1 MNDMYVVL
9 NTFENNKNAINVKN
23 HEIIHVFREKNYSL
37 KCATQLVHFIMSNGI
52 LPLKKPLN

>member
-1 MNDMYVVL
+1 MYVVL